1 MTTVEGPSAG
11 VRLGGGRCSGRSQS
25 AGRHAAEMDWSSF
38 QSFDEQ
44 LAQMDAQPPLS
55 SLDTMPDLMDPQP
68 TSSAAGDLLSSR
80 VDLYLDGLEYDPA
93 RVASLAHGGDLLSCA
108 HPPVPPRGAARA
120 ARAPPCLLVS
130 EWNEREG
137 ERGRVCVCMPMK
149 GGRGLEV
156 AVDGYVGQ
164 EPS

>member
-1 MTTVEGPSAG
+1 VTTVEGPSAG

-120 ARAPPCLLVS
+120 ARAPRACS
-130 EWNEREG
+130 
-137 ERGRVCVCMPMK
+137 
-149 GGRGLEV
+149 
-156 AVDGYVGQ
+156 
-164 EPS
+164 